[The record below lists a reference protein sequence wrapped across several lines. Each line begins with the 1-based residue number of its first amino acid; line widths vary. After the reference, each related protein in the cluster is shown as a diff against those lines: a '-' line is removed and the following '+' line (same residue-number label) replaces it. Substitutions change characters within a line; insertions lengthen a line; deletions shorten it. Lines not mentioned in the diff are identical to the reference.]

1 METVVALLEQYKNV
15 YIGFEF
21 GEGTA
26 ENAK

>member
-21 GEGTA
+21 SKGTA
-26 ENAK
+26 ENTK

>member
-1 METVVALLEQYKNV
+1 ETIVALLEQYKNV

-21 GEGTA
+21 SKETG